1 MRPDTP
7 GGGGDP
13 APEGGGAADPGPGS
27 SRAAPG
33 TPRSTHGARPRT
45 RQWRYRL
52 ALAGL
57 LVALAGLAGSVAA
70 VVLNVLPRTFS
81 PAQQQKITAWEV
93 GKRWRT
99 WPAGRIFPSAIPY
112 ELSPSALDSPSGVR
126 LSARRIGIAPPA
138 SCTSSADRAAS
149 RVLARQG
156 CEAMLRATYQD
167 ATGAFAVTIGI
178 AVLPSP
184 DQASDSVH
192 ALPQGISATPSV
204 HAVGFRHTL
213 AAGFTDPARQL
224 SQAISA
230 GPYLI
235 MSTVGYADGR
245 HKVREAADPY
255 DKDEMLSLASGI
267 SDWIGSRI
275 GASPPPPRCPGGP
288 AC

>member
-1 MRPDTP
+1 MLPDAP

-13 APEGGGAADPGPGS
+13 APEGGSTADSGS
-27 SRAAPG
+27 GSPQAAPG
-33 TPRSTHGARPRT
+33 PAHSTRPRPGPW
-45 RQWRYRL
+45 QYRL
-52 ALAGL
+52 ILAGL
-57 LVALAGLAGSVAA
+57 AVALAGLAGSLAA
-70 VVLNVLPRTFS
+70 VVVNAAPRTFS
-81 PAQQQKITAWEV
+81 PAQQQKITSWEV

-99 WPAGRIFPSAIPY
+99 WPAGQIFPAAIPY
-112 ELSPSALDSPSGVR
+112 ELTAAALDSPDGVR
-126 LSARRIGIAPPA
+126 LAARRIGIAPQA
-138 SCTSSADRAAS
+138 SCASAADRAAS

-178 AVLPSP
+178 AVLPTP
-184 DQASDSVH
+184 GQASDSVH
-192 ALPQGISATPSV
+192 ALPQGISATPGV
-204 HAVGFRHTL
+204 HAVRFRHTL
-213 AAGFTDPARQL
+213 AAGFADPARQL
-224 SQAISA
+224 SQAMSA

-255 DKDEMLSLASGI
+255 DKDEMLSLASGL

>member
-13 APEGGGAADPGPGS
+13 APEGDSAADPGPGA
-27 SRAAPG
+27 SRADAGSPG
-33 TPRSTHGARPRT
+33 GAQRTRPRPG
-45 RQWRYRL
+45 QWQYRL

-57 LVALAGLAGSVAA
+57 VLALAGFAGSLAA
-70 VVLNVLPRTFS
+70 VVLNVAPRTFS

-99 WPAGRIFPSAIPY
+99 WPAGRIFPVAIPY
-112 ELSPSALDSPSGVR
+112 QLTPSALDSPGGVR

-138 SCTSSADRAAS
+138 SCTSSADHGVS

-156 CEAMLRATYQD
+156 CEAVLRATYQD

-178 AVLPSP
+178 AVLPGP
-184 DQASDSVH
+184 AQASDSVH
-192 ALPQGISATPSV
+192 ALPRGVSATPSV
-204 HAVGFRHTL
+204 RPVGFRRTL
-213 AAGFTDPARQL
+213 AAGFDDPARQL
-224 SQAISA
+224 SQAVSA

-255 DKDEMLSLASGI
+255 DKDEMLSLATGL

>member
-13 APEGGGAADPGPGS
+13 APEGGSAADPGPGS

-33 TPRSTHGARPRT
+33 TPRSAHGARPRP

-57 LVALAGLAGSVAA
+57 IVALAGLAGSLAA

-99 WPAGRIFPSAIPY
+99 WPAGRIFPAVIPY
-112 ELSPSALDSPSGVR
+112 ELSPSALESPNGVR
-126 LSARRIGIAPPA
+126 LSARRIGIAPQA

-167 ATGAFAVTIGI
+167 ATGSFAVTVGI

-184 DQASDSVH
+184 GQASQSVH
-192 ALPQGISATPSV
+192 GLPPGISATPSV
-204 HAVGFRHTL
+204 QAVRFRHTL
-213 AAGFTDPARQL
+213 AASFADPARQL
-224 SQAISA
+224 SQAISD

-245 HKVREAADPY
+245 HKVREAADH
-255 DKDEMLSLASGI
+255 
-267 SDWIGSRI
+267 
-275 GASPPPPRCPGGP
+275 
-288 AC
+288 